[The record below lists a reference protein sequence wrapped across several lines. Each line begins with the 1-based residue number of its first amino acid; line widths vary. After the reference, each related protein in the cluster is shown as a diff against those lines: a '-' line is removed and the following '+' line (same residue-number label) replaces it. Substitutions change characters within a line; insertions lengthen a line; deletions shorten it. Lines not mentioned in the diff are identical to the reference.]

1 MILFFLFFKD
11 EWGGGV
17 KNDIY
22 VKKKRRKE
30 EEAKQK
36 THTQTNKKMSKF
48 INNIFVCR
56 LFYNF
61 IRYVLFK
68 L

>member
-1 MILFFLFFKD
+1 M
-11 EWGGGV
+11 GGGGE

-22 VKKKRRKE
+22 VKKKRKE

>member
-1 MILFFLFFKD
+1 MIYVAYRILFFFFKD
-11 EWGGGV
+11 EWGGG

-22 VKKKRRKE
+22 VKKKKRKE

-48 INNIFVCR
+48 INNFQTIRLSFV
-56 LFYNF
+56 L
-61 IRYVLFK
+61 
-68 L
+68 

>member
-1 MILFFLFFKD
+1 M
-11 EWGGGV
+11 GGGV

-22 VKKKRRKE
+22 VKKKKKRKE
-30 EEAKQK
+30 KEAKQK
-36 THTQTNKKMSKF
+36 THTQTNKQMSKF
-48 INNIFVCR
+48 INNIFICR

>member
-1 MILFFLFFKD
+1 M
-11 EWGGGV
+11 GGGV

-22 VKKKRRKE
+22 VKKKKRKE

>member
-1 MILFFLFFKD
+1 M
-11 EWGGGV
+11 GGGG
-17 KNDIY
+17 KKRHLC
-22 VKKKRRKE
+22 KKKKKRKE
-30 EEAKQK
+30 EEEKQK